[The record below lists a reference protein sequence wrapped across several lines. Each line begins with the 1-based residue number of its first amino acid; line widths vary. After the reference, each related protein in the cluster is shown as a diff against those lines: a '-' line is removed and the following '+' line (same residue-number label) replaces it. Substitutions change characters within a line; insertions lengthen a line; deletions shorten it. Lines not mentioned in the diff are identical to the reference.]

1 MFIFLIIGLLLGAL
15 VVMFALQ
22 NLTTV
27 AVTFLVWEINGSLAL
42 ILVIAVFIGMI
53 ISWLLGLSASFKKSA
68 QVSRLTHENENLKR
82 ELDATKVEVAVE
94 QNKMAA
100 NNAYLDDLEKTPRI

>member
-22 NLTTV
+22 NLATV

-53 ISWLLGLSASFKKSA
+53 ISWLLGLSQSFKKSA
-68 QVSRLTHENENLKR
+68 QISKLSEENKELRR
-82 ELDATKVEVAVE
+82 ELSIREKEVQEE
-94 QNKMAA
+94 QNKLAA
-100 NNAYLDDLEKTPRI
+100 TNAYVDDLEKTTV

>member
-42 ILVIAVFIGMI
+42 VLVIAVFIGMI
-53 ISWLLGLSASFKKSA
+53 ISWLLGLSQSFKKSA
-68 QVSRLTHENENLKR
+68 QISRFTRENETLK
-82 ELDATKVEVAVE
+82 EDLDTTKIEVESEKNKVAAT
-94 QNKMAA
+94 
-100 NNAYLDDLEKTPRI
+100 NAYIDDLEKTPRV